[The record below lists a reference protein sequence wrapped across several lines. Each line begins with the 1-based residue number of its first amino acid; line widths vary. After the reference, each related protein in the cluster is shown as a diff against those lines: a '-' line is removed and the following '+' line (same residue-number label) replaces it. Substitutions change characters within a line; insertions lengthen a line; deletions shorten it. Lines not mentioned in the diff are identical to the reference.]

1 MTAQH
6 KQMLMWAVLL
16 LLVLFGQHLPA
27 HPLAG
32 WLKGLTQ
39 HTTQTWQSS
48 MQGDL

>member
-1 MTAQH
+1 MTARH
-6 KQMLMWAVLL
+6 KRTLMWATLL

-32 WLKGLTQ
+32 WLRGLMHETSL
-39 HTTQTWQSS
+39 TWQAS